1 MLIGEDDI
9 SNEVTWYLTL
19 QISQGLASGK
29 KFLVLLYGTW
39 AEFRISKLRIPVSTS
54 NNFPDFPLIGAKVYY
69 RFQCSCYCFPLNC
82 FCFFFFYVWGPF
94 FDAHDHIWAP
104 GIKKIMY
111 VVYSRAALHPNTAA
125 CMQGRPWDDT
135 GKNRT
140 YWTGSVAL
148 RLLKATEVGPLLPVN
163 NWKVKMASKLGK
175 KKTKQSKTRK
185 KQKSWTLFPKKVS

>member
-19 QISQGLASGK
+19 QISQGLASCK

-82 FCFFFFYVWGPF
+82 FCFFYVWGPF

-148 RLLKATEVGPLLPVN
+148 RLLKATEVGRSLPVN
-163 NWKVKMASKLGK
+163 NWKMKMASKLRK
-175 KKTKQSKTRK
+175 NKTKQNKTRR

>member
-82 FCFFFFYVWGPF
+82 FVFFFFDVWGPF

-148 RLLKATEVGPLLPVN
+148 RLLKATEVGRSLPVN
-163 NWKVKMASKLGK
+163 NWKMKMASKLRK
-175 KKTKQSKTRK
+175 NKTKQNKTRR
-185 KQKSWTLFPKKVS
+185 KQKSWTQFPKKVS